1 MGLEHLMD
9 TGIGSPTGMD
19 AESALAR
26 LRETRQPAAM
36 MKTEA
41 VAAADGITWNIEYLD
56 EVITRFARRRDHL
69 LAAAEANPGESR
81 QAVKLAGTADRMRQ
95 GLERARGGMVHSLE
109 ENRAR
114 ADRAE
119 EALGRID
126 SAIELLADALK
137 SLRLVRLEQEG
148 DARIQA
154 LEQAAAERF
163 PMFGVSMPLAA
174 ADNVDIDFH
183 VREVTRLAYEAE
195 ALADLQRES
204 L

>member
-1 MGLEHLMD
+1 MGLEDLMGAD
-9 TGIGSPTGMD
+9 IGAPTGTD

-41 VAAADGITWNIEYLD
+41 VTAVEGITWNIAYLD
-56 EVITRFARRRDHL
+56 EVISRFVRRRDHL
-69 LAAAEANPGESR
+69 LEAAEANPGESR
-81 QAVKLAGTADRMRQ
+81 QAAKLAGTADRMRQ
-95 GLERARGGMVHSLE
+95 GLERARSGMVLSLE

-126 SAIELLADALK
+126 TAIERLADALK

-148 DARIQA
+148 NARIQA
-154 LEQAAAERF
+154 LERTASDRF
-163 PMFGVSMPLAA
+163 AMLGVSMPTVS
-174 ADNVDIDFH
+174 DDSVDIDFH

>member
-1 MGLEHLMD
+1 MGLEDLMGAD
-9 TGIGSPTGMD
+9 IGAPTGTD

-41 VAAADGITWNIEYLD
+41 VTAVEGITWNIAYLD
-56 EVITRFARRRDHL
+56 EVISRFVRRRDHL
-69 LAAAEANPGESR
+69 LEAAEANPGESR
-81 QAVKLAGTADRMRQ
+81 QAAKLAGTADRMRQ
-95 GLERARGGMVHSLE
+95 GLERARSGMVLSLE

-126 SAIELLADALK
+126 TAIERLADALK

-148 DARIQA
+148 NARIQA
-154 LEQAAAERF
+154 LERTASDRF
-163 PMFGVSMPLAA
+163 AMLGVSMPTAS
-174 ADNVDIDFH
+174 DDSVDIDFH